1 MGTGKMNLS
10 ASWPLLSLSALRRDV
25 QRGALPLFGAAVFL
39 CSGLTAAGAASQNI
53 VERHFAV
60 HARPVVVIH
69 NVANGRIEVKSWKN
83 AEVDVVA
90 SQASDKIGFDIEQA
104 GDRIDVTANVLDA
117 SAQSQD
123 LAASLQLTV
132 PEETELQLK
141 TETGLIYVEQVMGD
155 MTLESVAGEV
165 HLKEVSGYII
175 VRTTEG
181 SLVCTQCAGKLDFK
195 SISGSAQVLQPALT
209 NVSLFTTSGNILF
222 DGDFVRTGLYTMKS
236 GKGLVE
242 VRFSGNDSFDLK
254 AQTALGTVDNR
265 AAAYLKPDSH
275 GVKHLASK
283 FTHGLFGTVGQ
294 GLAKVELSSYSGTIR
309 ILKRD

>member
-1 MGTGKMNLS
+1 
-10 ASWPLLSLSALRRDV
+10 
-25 QRGALPLFGAAVFL
+25 
-39 CSGLTAAGAASQNI
+39 
-53 VERHFAV
+53 
-60 HARPVVVIH
+60 
-69 NVANGRIEVKSWKN
+69 
-83 AEVDVVA
+83 
-90 SQASDKIGFDIEQA
+90 
-104 GDRIDVTANVLDA
+104 
-117 SAQSQD
+117 
-123 LAASLQLTV
+123 
-132 PEETELQLK
+132 
-141 TETGLIYVEQVMGD
+141 MGD
-155 MTLESVAGEV
+155 VRRSLLLRLWHIINYAKGP
-165 HLKEVSGYII
+165 GYIV

-195 SISGSAQVLQPALT
+195 SISGGAQVLQPALT

-254 AQTALGTVDNR
+254 AQTAIGTVDNQ

-283 FTHGLFGTVGQ
+283 FTKGLFGTVGQ